1 MAQPEEKE
9 KLLPDDD
16 TESQSS
22 EITTKARKY
31 CGFSRREILLT
42 TLIISLILFKIFL
55 FKILFLDHKNE
66 FPWRK
71 GNGHYGQ
78 GSIMSPEVNATD
90 MHQGQLT
97 YYAPGLGS
105 CGFWNTQDDFICAIS
120 HKLYGTIPLQFQ
132 SLLLPY
138 LHIPSKL
145 FPNHYSSF
153 PFLPRP
159 NVVS

>member
-9 KLLPDDD
+9 KLLHDND
-16 TESQSS
+16 TENQSS

-42 TLIISLILFKIFL
+42 TLIISLILFKMFL

-66 FPWRK
+66 SPWIK
-71 GNGHYGQ
+71 GGHNGQ
-78 GSIMSPEVNATD
+78 GSIMSPDLNATD

-105 CGFWNTQDDFICAIS
+105 CGFWNTGDDFICAIS
-120 HKLYGTIPLQFQ
+120 HDLYGTTPLHFQ
-132 SLLLPY
+132 SLLLSY
-138 LHIPSKL
+138 SHIPSQL

-153 PFLPRP
+153 PSLPCP
-159 NVVS
+159 NLVS